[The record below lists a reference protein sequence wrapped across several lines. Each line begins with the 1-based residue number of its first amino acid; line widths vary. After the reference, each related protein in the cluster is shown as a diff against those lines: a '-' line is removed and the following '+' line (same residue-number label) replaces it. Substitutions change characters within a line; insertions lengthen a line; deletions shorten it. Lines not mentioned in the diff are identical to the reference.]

1 MGLKKLAQVVIVGF
15 PNVGKSTLFNRL
27 LRARKSIV
35 HSLPGMTR
43 DAVSVLGTLGGKN
56 FILTDTGGFFDSEKE
71 PLTAKIKEK
80 AWESAKKADFLIFV
94 LDGKRDLL
102 PIEEELFLSLKKLGK
117 PLFVVVNKVDSDA
130 QESGTGDFFR
140 LGEERMFFISAEHKR
155 NLGRLE
161 EALADVLPEHP
172 LGQADLQAL
181 RIAVIGRINVGKSS
195 IINRLC
201 GEERLIVSEIPGTTR
216 DSTDT
221 LIIRNKKIYTLVD
234 TAGIRKMSR
243 VNDDR
248 EKAGIVWS
256 RKAIEQA
263 DVLCLILDAADFPT
277 RQDLAVAHLARE
289 SGKPLVLA
297 INKWDL
303 ITTKEEAAAMFRD
316 TVDRKMEYVSYAPL
330 LLVSALS
337 GKGVIKILDEAERV
351 YQNSR
356 KRVETSRLN
365 EFWERMK
372 QDRPPQTRSKRPLK
386 IRYLTQVSVQPPTF
400 VLFANRADKLLPSYE
415 KFLARL
421 IQKEFDL
428 WGMPVRL
435 FMREG

>member
-35 HSLPGMTR
+35 HNLPGMTR
-43 DAVSVLGTLGGKN
+43 DAVSALAALEGKN
-56 FILTDTGGFFDSEKE
+56 FILTDTGGFFDSETE
-71 PLTAKIKEK
+71 PLTAKIKKK
-80 AWESAKKADFLIFV
+80 AWESAEKADFLIFV

-102 PIEEELFLSLKKLGK
+102 PVEEELFHSLKKLSK
-117 PLFVVVNKVDSDA
+117 PLFVVVNKVDSEM
-130 QESGTGDFFR
+130 QEGSTGDFFR
-140 LGEERMFFISAEHKR
+140 LGEEKTFFISAEHKR
-155 NLGRLE
+155 NLEPLE
-161 EALADVLPEHP
+161 KALADVLPQHP
-172 LGQADLQAL
+172 LGAADLQAL
-181 RIAVIGRINVGKSS
+181 RVAVIGRINVGKSS

-221 LIIRNKKIYTLVD
+221 VIVRNKKIFTLID

-243 VNDDR
+243 VNDER

-256 RKAIEQA
+256 RKAIEKA
-263 DVLCLILDAADFPT
+263 DVLCQVLDASDFPT
-277 RQDLAVAHLARE
+277 RQDLAVSHLARE
-289 SGKPLVLA
+289 SGKPLILA

-303 ITTKEEAAAMFRD
+303 IAAKEEAATLFRE

-330 LLVSALS
+330 LLVSAVS
-337 GKGVIKILDEAERV
+337 GKGVVKILDEAERV
-351 YQNSR
+351 FHNSR
-356 KRVETSRLN
+356 RRVETARLN
-365 EFWERMK
+365 EFWERTK
-372 QDRPPQTRSKRPLK
+372 QDHAPQTRSKRPLK

-415 KFLARL
+415 KFLSRL
-421 IQKEFDL
+421 IAREFDL

-435 FMREG
+435 FLREG